1 MEFRVESRG
10 RSDQICSNFE
20 SQIAMKPLQLLSLI
34 LKRLPAHENG
44 WVTATRSELTRK
56 LCHHPNRPGSATT
69 EDLDRLVPLLVAAG
83 LACELPR
90 PGKPPAYAFRP
101 LTAGENH
108 ARISELI
115 CLRIKFWDA
124 NPGAYSRK
132 EWGDP
137 AWQQEQVLLET
148 VGPHGKS
155 PAGNKPLKHLATICS
170 TGGSENKPIVPVPAL
185 SPLQTP

>member
-1 MEFRVESRG
+1 
-10 RSDQICSNFE
+10 
-20 SQIAMKPLQLLSLI
+20 MKPLELLSLI
-34 LKRLPAHENG
+34 LKRLSAQPNG

-56 LCHHPNRPGSATT
+56 LCHHPKRLGSVRT
-69 EDLDRLVPLLVAAG
+69 EDLDLLVPQLVAAG
-83 LACELPR
+83 LACEIPR
-90 PGKPPAYAFRP
+90 PGKPPGFVFRP
-101 LTAGENH
+101 VTAGEWH
-108 ARISELI
+108 ERISELI
-115 CLRIKFWDA
+115 SLRVKFWNA

-137 AWQQEQVLLET
+137 AWQQEQALLET